1 MYLYVMCVKKPTIFF
16 IHEWKKTYADEL
28 IFSSWVKKYANQI
41 LVSQFQYRFPYF
53 FSCFKNSWK
62 KSQLLS
68 FWLLY
73 KIVDFYM
80 KAIFWSK
87 YNYKFYFYFW
97 RIVFQFLIVNEPYG
111 NSKSDP
117 SISMQMIELYDKTF
131 VWLFKVHHLK
141 QARFLLLRRW
151 FFFLGRKFSIFS
163 QICVV
168 CVFRVWLG
176 PNSPVLFKTFLFF
189 ISIQWKLVKL

>member
-1 MYLYVMCVKKPTIFF
+1 MK
-16 IHEWKKTYADEL
+16 
-28 IFSSWVKKYANQI
+28 
-41 LVSQFQYRFPYF
+41 
-53 FSCFKNSWK
+53 KNSTFV
-62 KSQLLS
+62 
-68 FWLLY
+68 FWLSSVQ

-87 YNYKFYFYFW
+87 YIYKFHFYFW
-97 RIVFQFLIVNEPYG
+97 RIVFQFLIVSWMNPMEIQKVIRQFLCKWLSCMTKLLCDF
-111 NSKSDP
+111 SKFITSSKLD
-117 SISMQMIELYDKTF
+117 SYSLGDD
-131 VWLFKVHHLK
+131 
-141 QARFLLLRRW
+141 

-189 ISIQWKLVKL
+189 HWIQWKLAKL

>member
-1 MYLYVMCVKKPTIFF
+1 MKKISTFVF
-16 IHEWKKTYADEL
+16 L
-28 IFSSWVKKYANQI
+28 IIVQ
-41 LVSQFQYRFPYF
+41 
-53 FSCFKNSWK
+53 NSWF
-62 KSQLLS
+62 LHEGNFLV
-68 FWLLY
+68 
-73 KIVDFYM
+73 KIY
-80 KAIFWSK
+80 I
-87 YNYKFYFYFW
+87 KFYFYFW

-176 PNSPVLFKTFLFF
+176 PNSPALNGWTVR
-189 ISIQWKLVKL
+189 